1 MWHGG
6 AWILWTPMG
15 WKNTTNIEGN
25 VAGTI
30 AGNAAREGVWQPGLG
45 GKMPPILEAVL
56 QMNLSEIW

>member
-1 MWHGG
+1 
-6 AWILWTPMG
+6 MG
-15 WKNTTNIEGN
+15 WKNTTNIAGN